1 MGERNCLA
9 ARVVNMV
16 AVYDGEWRVESDLQ
30 LLWLLR
36 TPD

>member
-1 MGERNCLA
+1 
-9 ARVVNMV
+9 VVNMV
-16 AVYDGEWRVESDLQ
+16 AVYDGEWRVESGLQ